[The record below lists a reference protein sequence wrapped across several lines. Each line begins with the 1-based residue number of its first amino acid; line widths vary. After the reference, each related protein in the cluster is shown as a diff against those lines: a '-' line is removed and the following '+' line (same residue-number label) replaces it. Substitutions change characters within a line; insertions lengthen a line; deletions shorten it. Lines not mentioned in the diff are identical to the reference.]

1 MAERKS
7 IFSQAKITSV
17 GESISETL
25 LNNEN
30 ENKLNDVNNFEIK
43 NIKLKKNSIKKH
55 INLTLK
61 EDVIIKMKDV
71 AKKNNMSVSA
81 LLEEVIEQL

>member
-43 NIKLKKNSIKKH
+43 NIKLKKKFN
-55 INLTLK
+55 
-61 EDVIIKMKDV
+61 
-71 AKKNNMSVSA
+71 
-81 LLEEVIEQL
+81 

>member
-25 LNNEN
+25 LNNDN
-30 ENKLNDVNNFEIK
+30 EDKLIDVNNFEIK

-55 INLTLK
+55 INITLR